1 MSQVPSTVLSEV
13 LSRIVDTPRGPGW
26 ALVTVSVLS
35 GGSIRILLTRGPQK
49 ERQDMEKRVMA
60 APMVSIQDDSCPTLR
75 VSCKSD
81 SRSKNAHLS
90 LERLQSKI
98 KGCKR
103 ERKKQPNSQED
114 PNVLSHQ

>member
-1 MSQVPSTVLSEV
+1 M
-13 LSRIVDTPRGPGW
+13 
-26 ALVTVSVLS
+26 
-35 GGSIRILLTRGPQK
+35 LLTRGPQK